1 MHAIACC
8 IAVSLY
14 QSIELYQF
22 IKYCNNTWLVVM
34 MDNIASI
41 TVPTLIF
48 GVIVTFRC
56 FSGNN

>member
-8 IAVSLY
+8 IAVSLC

-34 MDNIASI
+34 MDNIASA
-41 TVPTLIF
+41 TVPTLIL
-48 GVIVTFRC
+48 V
-56 FSGNN
+56 S